1 MGRAAALHR
10 EAAAIAAASRR
21 ALERQQPEPT
31 HAAEQ
36 HEVVEQLRSIAA
48 RLAPG
53 WLGAPLGDLDP
64 AVPLGACDMPPYVR
78 IGTALPL
85 KGAHFPVI
93 VPLLT
98 HGHLTFETDARD
110 PHVAALL
117 RAVVLRL
124 LAAAPAGTLHVRTVD
139 PAGPDEIFAPFAPLA
154 GTGLMPPAVTDLAGL
169 RAVLDEAEQWVRS
182 ATGRRRRPRCDRLLL
197 LAIAGLPERTD
208 AQDLDRITA
217 LARAGPPVGVHLLLA
232 GWPASAR
239 GPAQDGPPA
248 PSPAHGPLPLAT
260 GVSVDD
266 SYAVISAPSDEGIR
280 FGVRADAEVAGV
292 DVPVFLD
299 DDPPAELIGHVC
311 RELAA
316 QVEAVTRLR
325 LADLIPDGPQW
336 TEEAAEGL
344 ATVVGFA
351 GDTPVTLRFN
361 DMFPHWMVGGRAGAG
376 RSAFLLNVLFGLA
389 TRYPPDQ
396 LALYLLDFADG
407 ATFGGLVSTG
417 GDPTWLPHARAI
429 GIDADREYGLA
440 VLRDL
445 AAELEHREE
454 AYEKAGVARFGEARA
469 AGLPLRRI
477 LCVIDEFQVLFEDS
491 DRIAAEALALLGSLA
506 RSGRSY
512 GIHLL
517 LASRAARSVGTF
529 RAKRDPVL
537 GQFPVR
543 IALAGGGD
551 VLDPANEAAVGLPVG
566 AAVVNTAGGFG
577 GPRRATRG
585 HETVVA
591 FPDPYAEPEALA
603 ALRQRVLAS
612 QTAAEG
618 PPHVF
623 IGYAEQRLADD
634 PTFARLAPAAHPT
647 ALIGR
652 MLDVE
657 MSTVAY
663 PLDATPGRHLAVL
676 GPSSAAIGL
685 LEAATLSVAAQHAP
699 GSARF
704 LLVPLAPDTP
714 EVVAQLAAELEAQGH
729 EVSSHPGPVPLDE
742 FASYLGLPAGVAQ
755 GSPTPVPA
763 QTRLTRPEP
772 ARERSSGREVASR
785 RAYLVLFGAD
795 LAELERKTLRTALRH
810 GPASGCHVF
819 GWWRGLRRFTEHVGP
834 TAADYVAGLVFLNV
848 PGADVA
854 ALLGRP
860 VDWRSRPNRALLHD
874 RHADRT
880 AVFVPFSRSLRRI
893 GVPV

>member
-53 WLGAPLGDLDP
+53 WLGASLVDLDP
-64 AVPLGACDMPPYVR
+64 AVPLGAHDMPPYVR

-98 HGHLTFETDARD
+98 HGHLTVETDARD

-124 LAAAPAGTLHVRTVD
+124 LAAAPAGTLRVRTVD
-139 PAGPDEIFAPFAPLA
+139 LAGPDEIFAPFAPLA
-154 GTGLMPPAVTDLAGL
+154 GTGLMPPAVTDHAGL
-169 RAVLDEAEQWVRS
+169 RAVLDEAEQWVRN

-239 GPAQDGPPA
+239 GAAQDGQSA
-248 PSPAHGPLPLAT
+248 PTPGHGPLPLAT

-299 DDPPAELIGHVC
+299 EDPPADLIGHVC

-325 LADLIPDGPQW
+325 LADLIPDGPQG
-336 TEEAAEGL
+336 TEDAADGL

-351 GDTPVTLRFN
+351 ADTPVTLRFN

-407 ATFGGLVSTG
+407 ATFGGLVPTG
-417 GDPTWLPHARAI
+417 DDPTWLPHARAI

-445 AAELEHREE
+445 VAELERREE
-454 AYEKAGVARFGEARA
+454 AFEKAGVARFGEARA
-469 AGLPLRRI
+469 AGLPLPRI
-477 LCVIDEFQVLFEDS
+477 LCVIDEFQVLFEGTDP
-491 DRIAAEALALLGSLA
+491 IAAEALALLGSLA
-506 RSGRSY
+506 RSGRAY

-529 RAKRDPVL
+529 RAKRDPIL

-551 VLDPANEAAVGLPVG
+551 VLDPANEAAIGLPVG

-591 FPDPYAEPEALA
+591 FPDPYAEPETLA
-603 ALRQRVLAS
+603 ALRQRVF
-612 QTAAEG
+612 AAQPAAG
-618 PPHVF
+618 RPPHIF

-652 MLDVE
+652 MIDVE
-657 MSTVAY
+657 ISTATY

-714 EVVAQLAAELEAQGH
+714 EVVAGLAAELEAQGH
-729 EVSSHPGPVPLDE
+729 EVSSHPGVVPLDE
-742 FASYLGLPAGVAQ
+742 FASYLGPPLGVAQ
-755 GSPTPVPA
+755 ESPPRVPA
-763 QTRLTRPEP
+763 QSRLTRPDLAHEQ
-772 ARERSSGREVASR
+772 SSGRGAASR

-795 LAELERKTLRTALRH
+795 LAELDRKVLRTALRR

-860 VDWRSRPNRALLHD
+860 IDWRARPNRALLHD

-880 AVFVPFSRSLRRI
+880 AVFVPFSRSLRI